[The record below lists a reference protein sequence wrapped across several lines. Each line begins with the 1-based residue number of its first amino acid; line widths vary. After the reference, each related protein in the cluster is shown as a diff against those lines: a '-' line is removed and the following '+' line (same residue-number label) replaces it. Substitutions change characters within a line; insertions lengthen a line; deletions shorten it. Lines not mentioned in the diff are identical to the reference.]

1 MRNNR
6 SNFIR
11 LGYLLLFVLELGL
24 ISFWR
29 TPSWKGMMNPIWLL
43 LISLCICILP
53 FIHISGKKITKG
65 PSPIYATAGL
75 MGLCALLLGF
85 LIPGLQAIYLK
96 YPIEVAQS
104 DIIPQI
110 DVMLRR
116 FFVEGVTPY
125 QKITEFGYEMFSP
138 YMPLH
143 WGPFIITETLGVD
156 HRWLPFSLYALVS
169 LWLAFR
175 ISRLDIHLGWK
186 VVCVSLPALLYWNM
200 MTHMDTIFGHT
211 IEPLI
216 MAYYM
221 FLCLSLSSKSV
232 VIRALGLMFCLLSRY
247 SVVFWVPLWLWV
259 IWKKEGLKPAI
270 WVAGLAGMGVLFL
283 YVIPFLLP
291 DPSIISQGLAHH
303 QLVTNTAWTFEGWYH
318 GSGKPLILTWGTG
331 LGIYFF
337 DYWPGEVLDRLS
349 AIQRTQLIVSIL
361 SVIAMALVFTK
372 GKWRMTTPLFLM
384 LSLKLYLSIFYYLN
398 ALPFVYYIMVPVS
411 LSMVLLPFLMEH
423 EQGVNQTSS

>member
-1 MRNNR
+1 MRNYL

-29 TPSWKGMMNPIWLL
+29 KHEWVGENNPVYLFVISM
-43 LISLCICILP
+43 LIGVLP
-53 FIHISGKKITKG
+53 FLHLRKNQIPFTKDPPYVG
-65 PSPIYATAGL
+65 IILMLLTAGL
-75 MGLCALLLGF
+75 MCLR
-85 LIPGLQAIYLK
+85 IPDLK
-96 YPIEVAQS
+96 IIFETYPIEVAQS

-143 WGPFIITETLGVD
+143 WGPFIITDSLGVD
-156 HRWLPFSLYALVS
+156 HRWLPFVLYTFVS
-169 LWLAFR
+169 VLLAYR
-175 ISRLDIHLGWK
+175 ISQLHIHFIWK
-186 VVCVSLPALLYWNM
+186 VICASLPALLYGNM
-200 MTHMDTIFGHT
+200 MFYMDTIFGHT

-232 VIRALGLMFCLLSRY
+232 VVRAIGLMFCLLSRY

-270 WVAGLAGMGVLFL
+270 WIAALAGVGVLIL
-283 YVIPFLLP
+283 YVVPFLLP
-291 DPSIISQGLAHH
+291 DPTIISQGLAHH

-318 GSGKPLILTWGTG
+318 ASGKPLILTWGTG

-337 DYWPGEVLDRLS
+337 DHWPGEVMDRLT

-361 SVIAMALVFTK
+361 AVLALALVFIR
-372 GKWRMTTPLFLM
+372 GKWKMSTPLFLM

-423 EQGVNQTSS
+423 EQGVPQTS